1 MGCFLSLTELNEF
14 NQLTDRDEL
23 QERTFNSYLAKH
35 LWKKFKD
42 KRLQETDIVS
52 ACSTGQKH
60 IIRLLIRHGTN
71 VNQKVN
77 GWTGLLEVC
86 KPSNLTSY
94 EVKMEIAD
102 MLIKHGADVNIA
114 NDYGWTPLLFTTK
127 NTNFNLTFLLLR
139 NGAYINVQN
148 VVGYTPLMYA
158 CKNNDITVVKLL
170 LTLANDIPDLTI
182 RHPTSDKTIWD
193 YVIRGSRCEDN
204 LIEYSEIFI
213 NCIVKLSQ
221 KYNICKDVAL
231 IICEYLAY
239 Y

>member
-1 MGCFLSLTELNEF
+1 
-14 NQLTDRDEL
+14 
-23 QERTFNSYLAKH
+23 
-35 LWKKFKD
+35 
-42 KRLQETDIVS
+42 
-52 ACSTGQKH
+52 
-60 IIRLLIRHGTN
+60 
-71 VNQKVN
+71 
-77 GWTGLLEVC
+77 
-86 KPSNLTSY
+86 
-94 EVKMEIAD
+94 

-114 NDYGWTPLLFTTK
+114 NEYGWTPLLFTTK

-193 YVIRGSRCEDN
+193 YVIRDSRCEDN